1 MVNRP
6 FGLIATF
13 GIALSILVVAYL
25 AVVLA
30 AVALLILSART
41 VLGRLGSLQGRSTPR
56 GSGVGLRAALHRHL
70 STADRRPGAT
80 GSMGLVAGIA
90 QATAVSIWRH
100 QCRCS

>member
-41 VLGRLGSLQGRSTPR
+41 VLGRLGSLQWRSTPR
-56 GSGVGLRAALHRHL
+56 GSRVRLRGALHPRL
-70 STADRRPGAT
+70 STADRGPGARD
-80 GSMGLVAGIA
+80 SMGLVAGIA
-90 QATAVSIWRH
+90 QGTAMSIWRH

>member
-41 VLGRLGSLQGRSTPR
+41 VLGRLGSLQWRSTPR
-56 GSGVGLRAALHRHL
+56 GSGVRLRAALRPRL
-70 STADRRPGAT
+70 STADRVPGAT
-80 GSMGLVAGIA
+80 GSMGLVARIA
-90 QATAVSIWRH
+90 QGTAMSIWRH